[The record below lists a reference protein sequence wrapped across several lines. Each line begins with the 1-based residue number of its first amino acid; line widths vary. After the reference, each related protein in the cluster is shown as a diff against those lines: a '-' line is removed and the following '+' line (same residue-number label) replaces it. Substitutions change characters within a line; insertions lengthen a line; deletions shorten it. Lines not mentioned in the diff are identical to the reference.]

1 MTGTQQAR
9 SDVATALVEGNK
21 LAKRGDLAGA
31 IEAYRAGADGSA
43 PCSAALCL
51 ALARTHL
58 RLDKPAEALRWA
70 ASVVDAGD
78 DLPSW
83 LAAAALL
90 EQEKPTTGLVPRQRC
105 RVAILGSFTTVQL
118 VRILPLCALRQG
130 IELTVWEATFNQ
142 YRQEL
147 LNPNSDLYASQPDFI
162 VLAVHEGDLAL
173 PFLSEKPTEDVA
185 QEATRWTSLWD
196 TVAQYSSARVIQFN
210 FAIPPE
216 APLGHLGA
224 RLTGSRYAMTQSVNA
239 ALGAAAG
246 TKVQILDCERLS
258 ALIGKQ
264 KWFDPRYWHLSKQA
278 VSLQALPLL
287 ARHLTAILAADLGL
301 ARKCLVLDLDNTLWG
316 GVIGEDGLIGIKV
329 GGDYIGESFVAFQES
344 IRLLK
349 QKGVVLAVCSKNNEA
364 DAREPFE
371 RHPEM
376 RLKLDDFAVFIA
388 NWEPKPDNLR
398 RIAQT
403 LNIGLDAL
411 VFVDDNP
418 AECAAVR
425 RALPE
430 IDVLELPADPAHYA
444 RTLWDYLGFE
454 SATFTAEDAGRTDQ
468 YRARAAVT
476 QLEQSI
482 GSVEDLWESLDMQAT
497 IAPFNELDLP
507 RIIQLIGKT
516 NQFNLTTRRY
526 NQAQVE
532 AIVRNP
538 ACLHFT
544 LRLRDRFAEHG
555 LVSLLIAIQQGQM
568 FEIDTWLM
576 SCRVIGRSVEQS
588 MLAHLC
594 QQAADHGV
602 TRLRGLYLPTAK
614 NGLVKDLY
622 AKLGFVLSG
631 ERDGGVVWDYEV
643 NRSRPITNRFI
654 QTTIKRQP
662 EWKFTT
668 A

>member
-1 MTGTQQAR
+1 MT
-9 SDVATALVEGNK
+9 
-21 LAKRGDLAGA
+21 
-31 IEAYRAGADGSA
+31 
-43 PCSAALCL
+43 L
-51 ALARTHL
+51 AL
-58 RLDKPAEALRWA
+58 
-70 ASVVDAGD
+70 
-78 DLPSW
+78 
-83 LAAAALL
+83 
-90 EQEKPTTGLVPRQRC
+90 
-105 RVAILGSFTTVQL
+105 
-118 VRILPLCALRQG
+118 
-130 IELTVWEATFNQ
+130 
-142 YRQEL
+142 
-147 LNPNSDLYASQPDFI
+147 NS
-162 VLAVHEGDLAL
+162 G
-173 PFLSEKPTEDVA
+173 
-185 QEATRWTSLWD
+185 
-196 TVAQYSSARVIQFN
+196 
-210 FAIPPE
+210 
-216 APLGHLGA
+216 
-224 RLTGSRYAMTQSVNA
+224 
-239 ALGAAAG
+239 LGAAANG
-246 TKVQILDCERLS
+246 KVDILDCERLS
-258 ALIGKQ
+258 ARIGKAL
-264 KWFDPRYWHLSKQA
+264 WMDPRYWHLSKQA

-287 ARHLTAILAADLGL
+287 ARHLTAIIAANLGL

-316 GVIGEDGLIGIKV
+316 GVIGEDGLTGINL
-329 GGDYIGESFVAFQES
+329 GGDHVGESFIAFQEA

-376 RLKLDDFAVFIA
+376 RLKLDDFAVFTA

-398 RIAQT
+398 RIAQS

-425 RALPE
+425 QALPE

-454 SATFTAEDAGRTDQ
+454 SATLTAEDAARTDQ

-476 QLEQSI
+476 QLEQGV
-482 GSVEDLWESLDMQAT
+482 GSVEELWESLDMQAT

-507 RIIQLIGKT
+507 RIVQLIGKT

-526 NQAQVE
+526 NQAQIE
-532 AIVRNP
+532 SFVRNP
-538 ACLHFT
+538 ACIHFT

-555 LVSLLIAIQQGQM
+555 LVSLLIAVRQGQT

-576 SCRVIGRSVEQS
+576 SCRVIGLSVEQS

-594 QQAADHGV
+594 QQAAGGGV

-631 ERDGGVVWDYEV
+631 ERDGGAVWDYEV
-643 NRSRPITNRFI
+643 DGSRPITNPFI
-654 QTTIKRQP
+654 QTTIKGQP

>member
-1 MTGTQQAR
+1 MHAQNLMMPRLSTQ
-9 SDVATALVEGNK
+9 TAIERAEQLGQQ
-21 LAKRGDLAGA
+21 GDLAGA
-31 IEAYRAGADGSA
+31 LKAYLEAAEFTNPVPSSVY
-43 PCSAALCL
+43 L
-51 ALARTHL
+51 ALARTYL
-58 RLDKPAEALRWA
+58 KLDRFGEAVRWA
-70 ASVVDAGD
+70 LSVVDAGD
-78 DLPSW
+78 DFSAW
-83 LAAAALL
+83 LGAATLIENATHW
-90 EQEKPTTGLVPRQRC
+90 QGLKSLRSA
-105 RVAILGSFTTVQL
+105 RVALLGSFTTSQL
-118 VRILPLCALRQG
+118 RAILPLAGLRHG
-130 IELTVWEATFNQ
+130 IALTVWEAPFNQ

-162 VLAVHEGDLAL
+162 VLVVHEGDLAL
-173 PFLSEKPTEDVA
+173 PFLSETPAEDVA
-185 QEATRWTSLWD
+185 QEATRWISLWD
-196 TVAQYSSARVIQFN
+196 TAAQHSSARVIQFN

-216 APLGHLGA
+216 APLSHLGA

-239 ALGAAAG
+239 ALGATAG
-246 TKVQILDCERLS
+246 AKVRILDCERLS

-316 GVIGEDGLIGIKV
+316 GVIGEDGLTGIKL

-344 IRLLK
+344 IQLLK

-376 RLKLDDFAVFIA
+376 RLKFDDFAVFIA

-425 RALPE
+425 HALPE
-430 IDVLELPADPAHYA
+430 VDVIELPTDPAHYA

-454 SATFTAEDAGRTDQ
+454 SATLTAEDAGRTEQ

-538 ACLHFT
+538 ACIHFT
-544 LRLRDRFAEHG
+544 LRLRDRFADHG
-555 LVSLLIAIQQGQM
+555 LVSL
-568 FEIDTWLM
+568 
-576 SCRVIGRSVEQS
+576 
-588 MLAHLC
+588 
-594 QQAADHGV
+594 
-602 TRLRGLYLPTAK
+602 
-614 NGLVKDLY
+614 
-622 AKLGFVLSG
+622 
-631 ERDGGVVWDYEV
+631 
-643 NRSRPITNRFI
+643 
-654 QTTIKRQP
+654 
-662 EWKFTT
+662 
-668 A
+668 